1 MSYLGAMLTPLNRTT
16 RSPLNHNLEEQMSH
30 MWDSGFMV
38 REPSWHKM
46 ENAVLPDGV
55 LDWDDA
61 RKHAGL
67 TFEIG
72 TEPVYVADLAE
83 PDVDLPELYRL
94 KGWQAIYRDDKA
106 MAEPEK
112 RYLAVQPSS
121 YHVIHNHEFGE
132 VINTV
137 IGAESDDPIAFESL
151 MSLYGGRAI
160 VALVYFQKP
169 LELPFDQGPT
179 YRFLALRSRHDGEGG
194 LRGIPTNVRIQCANT
209 LKQAEMTDGRRVGFT
224 IRHTANWKERLEEI
238 RQLITASRGEGEQW
252 EKFARDLEAW
262 KVGTRQREAFLKKF
276 LPIDDAMSKVTMS
289 NAENARHDIRRILES
304 PTCDGIS
311 KSGYG
316 LLMGATEWSDHVR
329 KHRSNSSY
337 VTRQMLIKEPHKAR
351 AASILRSMAGIKG

>member
-1 MSYLGAMLTPLNRTT
+1 MG
-16 RSPLNHNLEEQMSH
+16 H

-38 REPSWHKM
+38 REPSWHRM

-55 LDWDDA
+55 MEYDVA
-61 RKHAGL
+61 RKHAHL
-67 TFEIG
+67 EWEIG
-72 TEPVYVADLAE
+72 TEPIYVIDD
-83 PDVDLPELYRL
+83 PDGVDIPESFRL

-106 MAEPEK
+106 MAEADK
-112 RYLAVQPSS
+112 RYLAVQPAS
-121 YHVIHNHEFGE
+121 YQVIMNNEFGE

-137 IGAESDDPIAFESL
+137 IGAESDDPIVFESL

-169 LELPFDQGPT
+169 LEMPFDMGPT
-179 YRFLALRSRHDGEGG
+179 YRFLALISRHDGQGG

-224 IRHTANWKERLEEI
+224 IRHTANWKERLEEV
-238 RQLITASRGEGEQW
+238 RQIMVASRGEGEQW
-252 EKFARDLEAW
+252 EQFARDLDAW
-262 KVGTRQREAFLKKF
+262 RIGTRQRETFLKRF
-276 LPIDDAMSKVTMS
+276 LPVNDAMSKVAMA

-304 PTCDGIS
+304 PTCEHINRT
-311 KSGYG
+311 GYG